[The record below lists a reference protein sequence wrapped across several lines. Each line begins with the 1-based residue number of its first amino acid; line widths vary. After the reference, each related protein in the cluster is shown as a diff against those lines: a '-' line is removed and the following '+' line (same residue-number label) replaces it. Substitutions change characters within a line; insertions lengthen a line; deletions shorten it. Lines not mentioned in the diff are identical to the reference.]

1 MAEPSRRIFP
11 ALKSRPFETW
21 QVGAV
26 RLQGWFPRDGGEPF
40 RAWIAL
46 CLNLDS
52 GMVMISDP
60 SPGEELSS
68 LLESALSRAG
78 RTWRS
83 RPARV
88 QVSDVA
94 WARDLDALLSPQGV
108 AVEVQPELPELSGVL
123 ANLQR
128 YMALKTTDPRP
139 GPLTGDGVTLERLAA
154 FARAAAGFLA
164 ASGWRHL
171 NEEDRVRIE
180 APDVEPEL
188 RCFALY
194 HHGGTSV
201 PELSFFPDAGEF
213 LAARENLSSEEEPPP
228 EAGRYDFDD
237 EDFEE
242 DDETED
248 DEVVP
253 SGWSVELLKPWH
265 APAEDVD
272 LWEAHGLPWVGD
284 GLIPV
289 AGRWLDGKFHRPDS
303 RHLALFEGVLAAL
316 TALAEGDLDTGP
328 WETQVSTAD
337 GPLRLVLSLPDL
349 LEPVDDLPAHPPIW
363 RFLER
368 SMRSVAGLARMGE
381 LPLDL
386 SGGGADLPLALAEPK
401 TPEERAEE
409 LVDRAYMALGRRAV
423 FLARQAL
430 EIWPD
435 CAEAYNFLARRA
447 PDLESAG
454 RLYEFGVAAGERA
467 IGPGAFAEG
476 SDAAGHFW
484 GLVETRPYMRARQ
497 GLADNLVERKRF
509 AEAVEH
515 FQDMLRLNPDDNQG
529 VRHTLVNLL
538 IALDRDEEAGELLDR
553 YAEDNLALLDYPR
566 ALLRFRR
573 EGDSPA
579 ARKSLKQ
586 ALQSNRFVPGLLL
599 HTRRIPLPADFFS
612 PGWEE
617 EAAVYL
623 VLSRETWAA
632 TPGALDWLRQ
642 RTKPS
647 ARPKK
652 KSKAGKR
659 KKKRR

>member
-1 MAEPSRRIFP
+1 MAEPSRRVFP
-11 ALKSRPFETW
+11 ALKSQPFETW

-26 RLQGWFPRDGGEPF
+26 RLPAWFPRDDGDPF
-40 RAWIAL
+40 RAWIVI

-52 GMVMISDP
+52 GMIMSSDP
-60 SPGEELSS
+60 GPGEELSS
-68 LLESALSRAG
+68 LLESAVSRAG
-78 RTWRS
+78 WKWRS

-88 QVSDVA
+88 QVADVA
-94 WARDLDALLSPQGV
+94 WARDLDALLSPDGV
-108 AVEVQPELPELSGVL
+108 AVEVQPELPELSGIL
-123 ANLQR
+123 ANLQQH
-128 YMALKTTDPRP
+128 MVPETDPRP
-139 GPLTGDGVTLERLAA
+139 GPLTGAGVTLERLAA

-180 APDVEPEL
+180 APEVEPEL
-188 RCFALY
+188 RCFALD
-194 HHGGTSV
+194 HDGGKPV
-201 PELSFFPDAGEF
+201 PELSFFPDAEEF
-213 LAARENLSSEEEPPP
+213 LLARESLLLEEEPPQ
-228 EAGRYDFDD
+228 EAGRYDFED
-237 EDFEE
+237 EDFE
-242 DDETED
+242 DDETEYD
-248 DEVVP
+248 DFVP

-289 AGRWLDGKFHRPDS
+289 AGRWLEGRFRRPDS
-303 RHLALFEGVLAAL
+303 RQLALFEGVLAAL

-328 WETQVSTAD
+328 WEAEVSTAD
-337 GPLRLVLSLPDL
+337 GPVRLVLSLPDL
-349 LEPVDDLPAHPPIW
+349 LEPVDDLPTHPPIW

-368 SMRSVAGLARMGE
+368 SMRSIGRRMGE
-381 LPLDL
+381 LPVDIPV
-386 SGGGADLPLALAEPK
+386 GGADLPLEPAEPE
-401 TPEERAEE
+401 TPEEHAEA
-409 LVDRAYMALGRRAV
+409 LIDRACMALGRRAV
-423 FLARQAL
+423 LLARQAL

-435 CAEAYNFLARRA
+435 CAEAYNLLAGRA

-454 RLYEFGVAAGERA
+454 RLYELGVAAGERA
-467 IGPGAFAEG
+467 IGPEAFAEG

-484 GLVETRPYMRARQ
+484 GLLETRPYMRARQ
-497 GLADNLVERKRF
+497 GLADNLVERKCV

-515 FQDMLRLNPDDNQG
+515 FQDMLRLNPGDNQG

-538 IALDRDEEAGELLDR
+538 IALDRDEEAGELVDR
-553 YAEDNLALLDYPR
+553 YAWDTLALLEYPR

-573 EGDSPA
+573 EGDSPE
-579 ARKSLKQ
+579 ARKSLKRAIQ
-586 ALQSNRFVPGLLL
+586 ANRFVPGLLL
-599 HTRRIPLPADFFS
+599 HTRRIPPPADFFS
-612 PGWEE
+612 PGREE
-617 EAAVYL
+617 EAAVYI
-623 VLSRETWAA
+623 VLADETWAG

-642 RTKPS
+642 RTKAP